1 MRVDGA
7 QLLLDTLRIDSRL
20 TPSQIAAWNEPD
32 ARAIVELASMDGAA
46 LWLSRQLT
54 FVGATLNHTAHDT
67 LNTAARRTIAI
78 GMRIDAE
85 VDTSLGILRAA
96 SVPAVLLK
104 GAAMRRLA
112 NRIPGADLRGP
123 NDVDILVPSAMADH
137 AWKSFVAAGYAAR
150 PPAPTTHHLPI
161 LIGRSGVGVE
171 IHTSSSPLVPP
182 DEAWRRATCDGDTHD
197 LQRASVRVPGDTE
210 LLWHAVSHAVKHVLE
225 DPLKGLRL
233 TRWLDALVI
242 LASGVPIDWDRIRAR
257 IDTPE
262 SRNAN
267 LVRAWFL
274 AVAEW
279 SGHALS
285 PGALGHTSAASLN
298 LRRLLAW
305 RLSVMSRHREGRWRL
320 KLLDEG
326 ARAEATLSMAPS
338 AAGVR
343 AYVRARHAIATRA
356 ARAWWRLRR

>member
-7 QLLLDTLRIDSRL
+7 GLLLDTLRIGSRL
-20 TPSQIAAWNEPD
+20 TPSQIAAWNDPD
-32 ARAIVELASMDGAA
+32 VRAVVDLAAMDGAA

-54 FVGATLNHTAHDT
+54 AVGATLNPAAHDALKT
-67 LNTAARRTIAI
+67 EARRTIAV

-85 VDTSLGILRAA
+85 VDASLAILRAA
-96 SVPAVLLK
+96 GVPAVLLK
-104 GAAMRRLA
+104 GAAMRRVA
-112 NRIPGADLRGP
+112 TRIPGADLRGP
-123 NDVDILVPSAMADH
+123 SDVDILVQSAVAQH
-137 AWKSFVAAGYAAR
+137 AWKSFVAAGYASQ
-150 PPAPTTHHLPI
+150 PPTLTSHHLPV
-161 LIGRSGVGVE
+161 LNGPSGVAVE

-182 DEAWRRATCDGDTHD
+182 DEAWRRATCDGGTGD
-197 LQRASVRVPGDTE
+197 LQDAPVNVPGDTE
-210 LLWHAVSHAVKHVLE
+210 LLWHAASHAVKHVLE
-225 DPLKGLRL
+225 DPPKGMRL

-257 IDTPE
+257 LDTPE
-262 SRNAN
+262 PRNAN

-274 AVAEW
+274 GVAEW
-279 SGHALS
+279 RGHALS
-285 PGALGHTSAASLN
+285 AGALGHTSVTPLN

-305 RLSVMSRHREGRWRL
+305 RLAVMSRHAEGRWRL

-326 ARAEATLSMAPS
+326 ARAEATLPMAPA